1 MVHVQPTEKAGKER
15 DEYPLEQDKRRR
27 LVRRVERERK
37 K

>member
-15 DEYPLEQDKRRR
+15 DEYPLEQDKRR